1 MSHLVVCN
9 YKGNGDVGNPVALYR
24 RRDLRN
30 LEVDYPGAINYDGD
44 DEAVIGGWVYFE
56 LDAED

>member
-1 MSHLVVCN
+1 MSYLVVCN
-9 YKGNGDVGNPVALYR
+9 YKGGGDVGNPVALYR
-24 RRDLRN
+24 CRDLKN
-30 LEVDYPGAINYDGD
+30 LRTDYPGVVDYDGD